1 MTPPIN
7 PNPTEKNNNCKIIV
21 KNMSYPENLR
31 SNWWYL
37 APILAGVIG
46 GLIAYFVLRN
56 DDPVKG
62 KTCVCISITVGFG
75 FIGGVISYFILRK
88 DNHSRAKLFLYTGII
103 LGILG
108 IVLGFIIEPTD
119 ILDPGF
125 NVNI

>member
-1 MTPPIN
+1 
-7 PNPTEKNNNCKIIV
+7 
-21 KNMSYPENLR
+21 MSYPEKPR

-46 GLIAYFVLRN
+46 GLIAYFALRN

-75 FIGGVISYFILRK
+75 FIGGIISYFILRK
-88 DNHSRAKLFLYTGII
+88 DNLPRAKFFLYTGII

-108 IVLGFIIEPTD
+108 IVLGFILEPTE
-119 ILDPGF
+119 ILDPDF

>member
-1 MTPPIN
+1 
-7 PNPTEKNNNCKIIV
+7 
-21 KNMSYPENLR
+21 MSYPEKSR

-46 GLIAYFVLRN
+46 GLVAYFVLRN
-56 DDPVKG
+56 DEPVKG
-62 KTCVCISITVGFG
+62 KTCLCISITVGFG

-88 DNHSRAKLFLYTGII
+88 DNYSRAKLFLYTGII

-108 IVLGFIIEPTD
+108 IVLGFILEPTE

>member
-1 MTPPIN
+1 
-7 PNPTEKNNNCKIIV
+7 
-21 KNMSYPENLR
+21 MSYPEKPR

-46 GLIAYFVLRN
+46 GLIAYFVLRK
-56 DDPVKG
+56 DDPVQG
-62 KTCVCISITVGFG
+62 KTCVCLSITVGFG

-108 IVLGFIIEPTD
+108 IVLGFILEPTE
-119 ILDPGF
+119 ILDPDF

>member
-1 MTPPIN
+1 
-7 PNPTEKNNNCKIIV
+7 
-21 KNMSYPENLR
+21 
-31 SNWWYL
+31 
-37 APILAGVIG
+37 
-46 GLIAYFVLRN
+46 LRN

-75 FIGGVISYFILRK
+75 FIGGIISYFILRK
-88 DNHSRAKLFLYTGII
+88 DNHPRAKLFLYTGII

-108 IVLGFIIEPTD
+108 IVLGFILEPTD

>member
-1 MTPPIN
+1 
-7 PNPTEKNNNCKIIV
+7 
-21 KNMSYPENLR
+21 MSYPEKPR

-46 GLIAYFVLRN
+46 GLIAYLVLRN

-62 KTCVCISITVGFG
+62 KTCVCISITIGVGL
-75 FIGGVISYFILRK
+75 IGGVISYFILRK
-88 DNHSRAKLFLYTGII
+88 DNNSRAKLFLYTGII

-108 IVLGFIIEPTD
+108 IIRGFIVGPTD

-125 NVNI
+125 NVNV